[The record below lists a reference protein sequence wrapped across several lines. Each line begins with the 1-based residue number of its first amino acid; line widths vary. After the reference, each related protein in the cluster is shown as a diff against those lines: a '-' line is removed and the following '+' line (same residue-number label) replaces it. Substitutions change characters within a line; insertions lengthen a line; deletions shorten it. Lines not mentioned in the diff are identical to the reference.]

1 MDSFRLKE
9 AMFSAVS
16 NSIAGK
22 EGKDSTLEE
31 IQERPL
37 IGAQALGWVN
47 LGQNPTSH
55 TF

>member
-9 AMFSAVS
+9 AMFPAAS

-22 EGKDSTLEE
+22 EGKDSILEE
-31 IQERPL
+31 IKEHPL
-37 IGAQALGWVN
+37 IGAQALGWAN
-47 LGQNPTSH
+47 LRGNPTSH